1 MRTSESIG
9 KIAPALVKAQAAIRF
24 AVKDSVNPH
33 LKNRYA
39 DLASVITACKEHLNT
54 EGIAVIQMPEPSEPG
69 YLSLTTRLQHE
80 SGEWLEATASC
91 PLPKSDPQGYGSAL
105 TYTRRY
111 SLAAAVG
118 LYQDDDDAED
128 ATPKKKQST
137 VKPTAGVFESLTE
150 PAQRR
155 CMAAA
160 EATERSMTQGGVEA
174 ATIQWLMEKKDLST
188 DEQVAAWSLLDSKTR
203 SAVYKHGKG
212 ENG

>member
-1 MRTSESIG
+1 MRTSESIC
-9 KIAPALVKAQAAIRF
+9 KIAPALVRAQAAIKF

-39 DLASVITACKEHLNT
+39 DLASVITACKEHLNS

-137 VKPTAGVFESLTE
+137 IKPTAGVFESLTE